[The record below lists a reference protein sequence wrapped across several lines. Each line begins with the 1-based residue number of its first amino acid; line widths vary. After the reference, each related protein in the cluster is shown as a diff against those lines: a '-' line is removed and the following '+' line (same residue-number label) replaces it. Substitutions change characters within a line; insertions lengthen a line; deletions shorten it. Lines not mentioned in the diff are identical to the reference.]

1 MCGITG
7 FLSNQSKNSEAELRA
22 IVERMTDSLA
32 HRGPDDRQ
40 TWVSAPENHNRP
52 GVALGHRRLS
62 IIDLS
67 PLGRQ
72 PMTSASGRFTI
83 VYNGEIYNH
92 AELRSDLEKR
102 GYPFRGHSDT
112 EVLLAGIE
120 HWGIRQ
126 TVKRCNGMFALAVWD
141 TNENQLTLARDRIG
155 IKPLFYGIADGH
167 FLFGSELKAMRQHPA
182 FRRDIDRNSLA
193 LFLSYNYVPAPHS
206 IYEGV
211 RKLPPGSLLTI
222 KPDSLKG
229 SLPQPEAYWDLKAI
243 AEESARSPFTGTA
256 TDVVDQLDQ
265 LLRQAVKRRMI
276 ADVPLGAFLSGG
288 VDSTTVVALMQQ
300 QSDDPVRTF
309 TIGFDEQ
316 QFNEAE
322 YAAKVAA
329 HLGTNHTQQYV
340 TPQQARDVIPKLP
353 QLFDEPFADSSQI
366 PTFLVS
372 QLARQ
377 SVTVSLSGDGGDE
390 LYGGYNRYQTMQ
402 NMWQRIGGGWLPA
415 GMRRLAAAGIRSFFG
430 NSRGGKIGRKART
443 LADFLMM
450 TDRRIMYSRLNT
462 HWKHPEDI
470 VIDGQLP
477 ISLFSETS
485 GWASRGNFMEEMMYA
500 DSMTYLPDDILVK
513 VDRAS
518 MGVSLEARVPLLDH
532 ELIEFAWSLPIDMKV
547 RDGQPKWPL
556 RQVLDRYVPRELIDR
571 PKVGFGV
578 PIESWLRGPLR
589 DWAESLLDES
599 TLREQG
605 YLRPE
610 PIRRLWDEH
619 LSETNDWHYYLW
631 DVLMFQA
638 WLEAE

>member
-1 MCGITG
+1 MCGLKMMET
-7 FLSNQSKNSEAELRA
+7 L
-22 IVERMTDSLA
+22 T
-32 HRGPDDRQ
+32 HRGPDHGDVWQ
-40 TWVSAPENHNRP
+40 DPDVPLLFA
-52 GVALGHRRLS
+52 HRRLA
-62 IIDLS
+62 ILDLS
-67 PLGRQ
+67 AEGQQ
-72 PMTSASGRFTI
+72 PMTSPSERYVIT
-83 VYNGEIYNH
+83 YNGEIYNYLDIQKD
-92 AELRSDLEKR
+92 LRKA
-102 GYPFRGHSDT
+102 GYQFKGRSDT
-112 EVLLAGIE
+112 EVILCAIE
-120 HWGIRQ
+120 YWGLNQ
-126 TVKRCNGMFALAVWD
+126 ALQKFNGQFAFALWD
-141 TNENQLTLARDRIG
+141 RKSRQLHFIRDRLG
-155 IKPLFYGIADGH
+155 KKPLYIGWAGNML
-167 FLFGSELKAMRQHPA
+167 LFGSELKALRQHPA
-182 FRRDIDRNSLA
+182 FRRDINRNSLA

-211 RKLPPGSLLTI
+211 YKLPPGSLLTI
-222 KPDSLKG
+222 NPQNLNG
-229 SLPQPEAYWDLKAI
+229 NLPQPEVYWDLKAI
-243 AEESARSPFTGTA
+243 AEQSARSPFTGTA
-256 TDVVDQLDQ
+256 TDVVDQLDL

-288 VDSTTVVALMQQ
+288 IDSTTVVALMQQ
-300 QSDDPVRTF
+300 QSNDPVQTF

-316 QFNEAE
+316 QFNEAQ
-322 YAAKVAA
+322 YAEKVAT

-402 NMWQRIGGGWLPA
+402 NMWQRIGGSWLPA
-415 GMRRLAAAGIRSFFG
+415 GMRRLAASGIRSCFG
-430 NSRGGKIGRKART
+430 KSRGGKVGRKART

-450 TDRRIMYSRLNT
+450 TDRRIMYSQLNT
-462 HWKHPEDI
+462 HWKHPQEI

-477 ISLFSETS
+477 VSLFSETGS
-485 GWASRGNFMEEMMYA
+485 WVNRGNFMEEMMYV

-599 TLREQG
+599 TLRNQG

-638 WLEAE
+638 WLEAERE